1 MKNSRT
7 LIGSKTIRLI
17 RLNVYVGC
25 TLVSCQFPYVR
36 LHPLQRGE
44 FVILVS
50 KNYEILTFC
59 TYERSLIDICGGGL
73 YNLIVL
79 VHGDVLEHVKAPFRT
94 S

>member
-1 MKNSRT
+1 M
-7 LIGSKTIRLI
+7 IESKTIRFI
-17 RLNVYVGC
+17 RLNVYVNC
-25 TLVSCQFPYVR
+25 TLVTYQFPGVR
-36 LHPLQRGE
+36 LHPVKKGE

-50 KNYEILTFC
+50 KNCEFFTFC
-59 TYERSLIDICGGGL
+59 TYERSLIDICRGGL